1 MKTKGF
7 YGERYF
13 MILVDDFSR
22 MMWVAF
28 LKEKFEAFDK
38 FKIFKNRVENE
49 SNMKIKCLRS
59 DRGGEF
65 TSNEFNIFCE
75 ANRIKRQLLAPRT
88 PK

>member
-1 MKTKGF
+1 MKLEIVHTDLSGPTETRGF

-13 MILVDDFSR
+13 MIIVDNFSR

-28 LKEKFEAFDK
+28 LKEKFEACDK

-49 SNMKIKCLRS
+49 SSMKIKCLRS

-65 TSNEFNIFCE
+65 TPNEFNMFCE
-75 ANRIKRQLLAPRT
+75 
-88 PK
+88 